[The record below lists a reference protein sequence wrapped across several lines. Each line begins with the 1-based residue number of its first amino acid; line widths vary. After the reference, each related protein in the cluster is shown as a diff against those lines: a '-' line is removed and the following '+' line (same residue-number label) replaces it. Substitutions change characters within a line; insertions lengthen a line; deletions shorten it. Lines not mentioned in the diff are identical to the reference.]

1 MRGTEKLD
9 EVDHKILAELIK
21 NARVSYRELAK
32 KLGLSVATVAYRVTK
47 LQKSGLIKGFT
58 TLINYEEMGYEITA
72 IIKLVIKEGR
82 LLEVQREIAAE
93 KNVVAVYDVTGEVD
107 SIVICRFKDRQEM
120 SAFIKRILKMPYVER
135 SSTHVVLEVVKE
147 DLNSLF
153 TSEENKADGW

>member
-9 EVDHKILAELIK
+9 EIDHKILAELIR
-21 NARVSYRELAK
+21 NSRISYRELAK
-32 KLGLSVATVAYRVTK
+32 KLGLSVATVAYRVAK

-58 TLINYEEMGYEITA
+58 TILNYEEMGYEITA

-82 LLEVQREIAAE
+82 LLEVQREIASE
-93 KNVVAVYDVTGEVD
+93 KNVIAVYDVTGEVD
-107 SIVICRFKDRQEM
+107 SIIICRFRDRQEM

-147 DLNSLF
+147 DPNSIF
-153 TSEENKADGW
+153 G

>member
-1 MRGTEKLD
+1 LRGTEKID
-9 EVDHKILAELIK
+9 EVDQKILVELIK
-21 NARVSYRELAK
+21 NARISYRELAK
-32 KLGLSVATVAYRVTK
+32 KLGLSVATVAYRVAK

-58 TLINYEEMGYEITA
+58 AVLNYEEMGYEITA

-82 LLEVQREIAAE
+82 LLEVQREIASE
-93 KNVVAVYDVTGEVD
+93 KNVIAVYDVTGEVD

-147 DLNSLF
+147 DPNSLF
-153 TSEENKADGW
+153 T

>member
-153 TSEENKADGW
+153 TS

>member
-9 EVDHKILAELIK
+9 EIDHKILAELIK

-32 KLGLSVATVAYRVTK
+32 KLDLSVATVAYRVAK

-58 TLINYEEMGYEITA
+58 TVLNYEEMGYEITA

-93 KNVVAVYDVTGEVD
+93 KNVIAVYDVTGEVD
-107 SIVICRFKDRQEM
+107 SIIICRFKDRQEM

-147 DLNSLF
+147 DLNSIF
-153 TSEENKADGW
+153 TS

>member
-1 MRGTEKLD
+1 MKLD
-9 EVDHKILAELIK
+9 ELDREIISELIR

-32 KLGLSVATVAYRVTK
+32 KLGLSVATVAYRVSK

-58 TLINYEEMGYEITA
+58 TILNYEELGYEITA

-82 LLEVQREIAAE
+82 LLEVQREIASE

-107 SIVICRFKDRQEM
+107 SIIICRFRDRHEM
-120 SAFIKRILKMPYVER
+120 SAFIKKILKMPYVER

-147 DLNSLF
+147 DFNSLF
-153 TSEENKADGW
+153 SEGDT

>member
-1 MRGTEKLD
+1 
-9 EVDHKILAELIK
+9 
-21 NARVSYRELAK
+21 
-32 KLGLSVATVAYRVTK
+32 
-47 LQKSGLIKGFT
+47 
-58 TLINYEEMGYEITA
+58 MGYEITA

-153 TSEENKADGW
+153 TS

>member
-1 MRGTEKLD
+1 LRGTEKLD

-153 TSEENKADGW
+153 TS

>member
-9 EVDHKILAELIK
+9 EIDHKILAELIK

-47 LQKSGLIKGFT
+47 LQKSGIIRGFT

-107 SIVICRFKDRQEM
+107 SVVICRFKDRQEM

-153 TSEENKADGW
+153 TQ

>member
-1 MRGTEKLD
+1 
-9 EVDHKILAELIK
+9 LIK

-153 TSEENKADGW
+153 TS

>member
-1 MRGTEKLD
+1 LRGTEKLD